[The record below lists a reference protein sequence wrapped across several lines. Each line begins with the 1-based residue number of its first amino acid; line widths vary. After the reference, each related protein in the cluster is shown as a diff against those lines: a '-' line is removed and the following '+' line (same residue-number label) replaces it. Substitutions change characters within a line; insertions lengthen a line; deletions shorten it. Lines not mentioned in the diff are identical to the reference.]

1 MLDAKRFWNPDVEVC
16 HPNFLFMS
24 IDTRASRFL
33 FDATRRSSTLT
44 FFATFGAGGLV
55 WFLAGGALCIW
66 TFAFDATPNLLG
78 GPVGRL
84 MFGLAA
90 GGLLWSVSTALQ
102 FLFQRPRPFKVPG
115 HPEPLSLL
123 SWITPSFPSGHAT
136 LAFAA
141 AAVLALTTGWV
152 LPFFLCAAI
161 VALSRVAVGVHYLG
175 DAIAGAFLGILGFYG
190 AVASL
195 LLFSSS
201 FS

>member
-1 MLDAKRFWNPDVEVC
+1 
-16 HPNFLFMS
+16 MS
-24 IDTRASRFL
+24 IDTRASRFI

-55 WFLAGGALCIW
+55 WFLAGGAMSVW
-66 TFAFDATPNLLG
+66 MFAFRPEPHLLG
-78 GPVGRL
+78 GPFGRGVF
-84 MFGLAA
+84 MLASGA
-90 GGLLWSVSTALQ
+90 VLWSVATALQ

-115 HPEPLSLL
+115 HPEPLSSL
-123 SWITPSFPSGHAT
+123 SWVTPSFPSGHAT

-141 AAVLALTTGWV
+141 AAVLTLTTGWV
-152 LPFFLCAAI
+152 LPFFFAAFL

-175 DAIAGAFLGILGFYG
+175 DVIAGAFLGILGFY
-190 AVASL
+190 AALVSL